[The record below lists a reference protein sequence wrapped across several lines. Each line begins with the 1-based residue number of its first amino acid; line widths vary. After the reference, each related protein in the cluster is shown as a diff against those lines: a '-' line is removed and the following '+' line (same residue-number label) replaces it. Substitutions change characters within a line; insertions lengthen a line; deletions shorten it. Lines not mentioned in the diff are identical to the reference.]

1 MAGII
6 TDMIT
11 NFDYKKIE
19 EFARKTTEYWRKY
32 TGAYKYPN
40 GLLGSIPIY
49 IESLEYN
56 TSNSVTSNK
65 TFKGID
71 VADNISVE
79 PYSISLSIVAF
90 TDFYIDVLEMH
101 QKVARESNGK
111 EGITALYYNKFGT
124 LYGPLAI
131 ESFSFRNDAKATFL
145 QLIDIELKYIEIR
158 KFITDDKG
166 VITTTTLETND
177 YFKNQEVLETGMPVN
192 LLDELSRTD
201 KFKEYSNAINNK
213 INVLFGSGK

>member
-11 NFDYKKIE
+11 NFDYKKVE
-19 EFARKTTEYWRKY
+19 EFARKTTEYWKKF

-49 IESLEYN
+49 IESFELS
-56 TSNSVTSNK
+56 TSNSITSNK
-65 TFKGID
+65 TFKGIE

-79 PYSISLSIVAF
+79 PYSISLTIVAF
-90 TDFYIDVLEMH
+90 TEFYIDIIEMH

-111 EGITALYYNKFGT
+111 DGITALYYNKVNT
-124 LYGPLAI
+124 IYGPLAI
-131 ESFSFRNDAKATFL
+131 ENFSFRNDAKATFL
-145 QLIDIELKYIEIR
+145 QLIDIELKYMEIR
-158 KFITDDKG
+158 KFITDENG
-166 VITTTTLETND
+166 VITTATLGTND
-177 YFKNQEVLETGMPVN
+177 YFKNQEVLESGMPIN
-192 LLDELSRTD
+192 LFDELSRTD

-213 INVLFGSGK
+213 INVLF